1 MRPTFD
7 LCQTKLK
14 IELES
19 CRRRF
24 RTYSGA
30 FRIGGQ
36 KKVVF
41 FSQISMAPSI
51 VEVAPNDC
59 LVVSLQFGI
68 AYRYY
73 FLVLTYRGLLSHDTQ
88 AVKVF
93 SDFH

>member
-41 FSQISMAPSI
+41 FFTDQYGPLYSTMPANREGVRIQ
-51 VEVAPNDC
+51 
-59 LVVSLQFGI
+59 LVGWVS
-68 AYRYY
+68 Y
-73 FLVLTYRGLLSHDTQ
+73 
-88 AVKVF
+88 
-93 SDFH
+93 

>member
-30 FRIGGQ
+30 FWIGAE
-36 KKVVF
+36 KKLNF
-41 FSQISMAPSI
+41 FSGTSMAPSN
-51 VEVAPNDC
+51 VEYVTIRCNQEIF
-59 LVVSLQFGI
+59 VHVM
-68 AYRYY
+68 YRP
-73 FLVLTYRGLLSHDTQ
+73 GLEMG
-88 AVKVF
+88 
-93 SDFH
+93 

>member
-30 FRIGGQ
+30 FWIGAQ
-36 KKVVF
+36 KKLNF
-41 FSQISMAPSI
+41 FSGTSMAPSNI
-51 VEVAPNDC
+51 
-59 LVVSLQFGI
+59 
-68 AYRYY
+68 
-73 FLVLTYRGLLSHDTQ
+73 HDLKWKQ
-88 AVKVF
+88 EGKSKPVPECINGHDKRK
-93 SDFH
+93 HH